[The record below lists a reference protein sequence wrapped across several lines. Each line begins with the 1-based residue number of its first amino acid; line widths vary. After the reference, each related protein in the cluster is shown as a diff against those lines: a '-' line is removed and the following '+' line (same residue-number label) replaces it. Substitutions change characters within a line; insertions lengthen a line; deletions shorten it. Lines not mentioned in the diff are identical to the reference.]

1 MVVKT
6 SHPTTTTPVTVVLD
20 HHHNNYSII
29 TLMKVLYIIHQDLLY
44 SKGIIVQHRLLKI
57 KRTQERKKNIEGR
70 INKHISMIK
79 IATQNRTNINDTP
92 TLWSALTFQNQKL
105 RWLLYL
111 NNFLLRN
118 SIQPAEANIEST
130 RAILWVSESLKPNQT
145 KVGQYWNLPPT

>member
-1 MVVKT
+1 M
-6 SHPTTTTPVTVVLD
+6 SHPRTPTVPPVHQILD
-20 HHHNNYSII
+20 HHSIVI
-29 TLMKVLYIIHQDLLY
+29 LMKDLYIIHQDLLY

-92 TLWSALTFQNQKL
+92 TLWSALTFQNQKMW
-105 RWLLYL
+105 WLLYL

-118 SIQPAEANIEST
+118 SIQPAEANSESP
-130 RAILWVSESLKPNQT
+130 RAIL
-145 KVGQYWNLPPT
+145 